1 MSPQPVRHPDQAAR
15 TLRCRGSQGPAAG
28 GPHRR
33 QVTLTIRGDVD
44 LVTVPDLRR
53 RICSALGNR
62 PDRLVLNLS
71 RCAFADCRAVT
82 LLLRARADAERQ
94 GTRLVLRDPSA
105 PVRRLLELTSS
116 AAALDVERA
125 S

>member
-1 MSPQPVRHPDQAAR
+1 
-15 TLRCRGSQGPAAG
+15 
-28 GPHRR
+28 
-33 QVTLTIRGDVD
+33 VTLTIRGDVD

>member
-1 MSPQPVRHPDQAAR
+1 MV
-15 TLRCRGSQGPAAG
+15 
-28 GPHRR
+28 
-33 QVTLTIRGDVD
+33 LTVCTDLD

-62 PDRLVLNLS
+62 PDRLVLDLS
-71 RCAFADCRAVT
+71 RCAFADCRAVE
-82 LLLRARADAERQ
+82 LLLRARAHAARQ
-94 GTRLVLRDPSA
+94 DTRLVLRDPSA
-105 PVRRLLELTSS
+105 PVQRLLELTRA